1 MRFAPLEIVD
11 AFLIDVEP
19 LSDERG
25 LFARVFSEKE
35 YAEQHLPTHFPQCS
49 TSFNNFRGTI
59 RGLHYQRKPYEEAK
73 VVRCTRGSVFDVIV
87 DLRRDSRTFRHWVG
101 FELTEDNRRSV
112 FVPAGVAHGFQTL
125 SDNAEVYYQIST
137 PYVPEAACGVRWDDP
152 AIGVGWP
159 LPVSVISSR
168 DAALP
173 ALT

>member
-1 MRFAPLEIVD
+1 MRFAPLEIAD
-11 AFLIDVEP
+11 TILIDVEP
-19 LSDERG
+19 RSDERG
-25 LFARVFSEKE
+25 MFARVFSEEE
-35 YAEQHLPTHFPQCS
+35 YAAQRLPTHFPQCS
-49 TSFNNFRGTI
+49 TSFNYRRGTI

-87 DLRRDSRTFRHWVG
+87 DLRRDSLTFRHWVG

-152 AIGVGWP
+152 AIGVQWP
-159 LPVSVISSR
+159 LPVSVVSSR
-168 DAALP
+168 DASWPTLA
-173 ALT
+173 